1 MSTQTFEYT
10 VLGKNGKPVTGRIE
24 APDQEAV
31 AGRLREL
38 GLNATKIEH
47 IESSGL
53 NREISFGGKSV
64 KPKEVAIA
72 IRQLA
77 TMVNAGLALPRALSV
92 LRTQAGG
99 SGLGDVLHAVEQ
111 DVAEGETLSF
121 ALGKHPR
128 IFSPV
133 TLSMVRAGESGGFL
147 DEVLLA
153 VATTLEKEIALK
165 RAVVGAMTYPVV
177 VVCMALG
184 AVVLMLL
191 LVVPE
196 FQAQFEGLG
205 QQLPLPTLMLVAM
218 ADVMKVAIL
227 PILVVIVVAVLWW
240 RKHRNDLGVR
250 QRVDPLKLKMP
261 IFGSLM
267 RKIALS
273 RFSGNLATMTR
284 VGVPVVPALTTVG
297 ATSGNIVVEHAVTR
311 VCEGVQGGSSLGDAL
326 EGEEIFPTMLR
337 QMVAVGEDSGSLD
350 TMLSK
355 VSGFYDQEVETATA
369 SLTSVLE
376 PLLIVVIG
384 AIVGGMLIAL
394 YMPIFSIADAVQ

>member
-1 MSTQTFEYT
+1 MQTFEYT
-10 VLGKNGKPVTGRIE
+10 VLGKNGKPVSGRID

-38 GLNATKIEH
+38 GLNATKIEPV
-47 IESSGL
+47 EASGL
-53 NREISFGGKSV
+53 NREISFGSKAV
-64 KPKEVAIA
+64 KQKDVAIA
-72 IRQLA
+72 VRQLA
-77 TMVNAGLALPRALSV
+77 TMVNAGLSLPRALAV
-92 LRTQAGG
+92 LRAQAEG
-99 SGLGDVLHAVEQ
+99 SGLGDVLQSVEQ
-111 DVAEGETLSF
+111 DVSEGEALSF
-121 ALGKHPR
+121 ALTKHPR
-128 IFSPV
+128 VFSPV
-133 TLSMVRAGESGGFL
+133 TLAMVRAGENGGFL

-153 VATTLEKEIALK
+153 VATTLEKEIELK

-184 AVVLMLL
+184 AVVIMLL
-191 LVVPE
+191 AVVPE

-205 QQLPLPTLMLVAM
+205 QELPLPTQMLVTM

-227 PILVVIVVAVLWW
+227 PLVVLVVLAVLWW
-240 RKHRNDLGVR
+240 RKHRNDLAVR
-250 QRVDPLKLKMP
+250 QRVDPVKLRLP

-267 RKIALS
+267 TKIALS
-273 RFSGNLATMTR
+273 RFSGNLATMSR

-297 ATSGNIVVEHAVTR
+297 ATSGNLVVEHAVSR
-311 VCEGVQGGSSLGDAL
+311 VCEGVQGGTSLGEAL
-326 EGEEIFPTMLR
+326 DGEEIFPTMLR

-355 VSGFYDQEVETATA
+355 VSGFYDQEVKTATA

-384 AIVGGMLIAL
+384 AIVGGMLVAL